1 MDNYLNVKH
10 NFANL
15 DDVIIHY
22 VVAGDGPPVVL
33 LHGWPQTWWEWRHV
47 IPVLSQKYTVIA
59 PDLRGLGDSSRPLIG
74 YDKKTVAYDIWRLMN
89 EILGYSNFL
98 SLIHI

>member
-1 MDNYLNVKH
+1 MDNYLNVTH

-47 IPVLSQKYTVIA
+47 IPVLAQNYTVIA
-59 PDLRGLGDSSRPLIG
+59 PDLR
-74 YDKKTVAYDIWRLMN
+74 
-89 EILGYSNFL
+89 
-98 SLIHI
+98 